1 MDGHD
6 LVPVWLQ
13 KGSASLAAASLRQID
28 PPVPL
33 ATLKAAIEQ
42 DYQHKSYA
50 VREGKIAEFDAFCN
64 RMRVDDYLLTT
75 SQGKTYLGRVAGEA
89 TYTLSSDRRSN
100 LRRQVEWLNTTRPV
114 PFANLPQPLPA
125 KLHSQADVVEL
136 TNEIPAIEQLLETLG
151 VADRQPDPATARE
164 LRFPEV
170 DQDLAEQLLISHEWP
185 QQQAELLW
193 ERKQL
198 IFYGPPGTGKT
209 YLARKLA
216 EHLCGPSAMKL
227 VQFHPSYTYEDFFE
241 GFRPVQRDDGQ
252 LTFKLEPGPFRLLV
266 EAARQHPSDPYVLIV
281 DEINRANLAKVFGE
295 LYFLLEYREYPIG
308 LLYSPEAE
316 FIMPPNVFVSGTM
329 NTSWPSPVLPHA
341 PADLPEQR
349 RSGAGVGNL
358 DPAAAGRPPLRRS
371 AGSARQVPAGRIASS
386 NGYAALRQGL
396 AAVIRVEVAETGQV
410 ELRLNPEQ
418 GHRLARSGIVTAA
431 PSLYNPE
438 LWTIAPR
445 GRVVGVAQVG
455 DIEVWITPKLPIAR
469 LLFLAGYAA
478 NPRGWRD
485 EDVELDVAEG
495 LVPAVARFLCH
506 QAGRALRQGPLQGY
520 RTVEESSAVLRGRL
534 READQLR
541 RHHGR
546 AIPMEIR
553 HDDFTIDVPENQ
565 ILLAAITR
573 MASVPRVRDEHR
585 RRLAAVRAAL
595 AGVTIPE
602 RGVSLPSWRPN
613 RLNQRYHAVL
623 RLAEVIWQAT
633 SPEHMPGSLLAHG
646 FLFNLEKIFEDFLIV
661 ALSEESQ
668 ARHGGVPRGYPL
680 PRRGRRGGDET

>member
-1 MDGHD
+1 M
-6 LVPVWLQ
+6 
-13 KGSASLAAASLRQID
+13 
-28 PPVPL
+28 
-33 ATLKAAIEQ
+33 
-42 DYQHKSYA
+42 
-50 VREGKIAEFDAFCN
+50 
-64 RMRVDDYLLTT
+64 
-75 SQGKTYLGRVAGEA
+75 
-89 TYTLSSDRRSN
+89 
-100 LRRQVEWLNTTRPV
+100 
-114 PFANLPQPLPA
+114 
-125 KLHSQADVVEL
+125 
-136 TNEIPAIEQLLETLG
+136 
-151 VADRQPDPATARE
+151 
-164 LRFPEV
+164 
-170 DQDLAEQLLISHEWP
+170 
-185 QQQAELLW
+185 
-193 ERKQL
+193 
-198 IFYGPPGTGKT
+198 
-209 YLARKLA
+209 
-216 EHLCGPSAMKL
+216 
-227 VQFHPSYTYEDFFE
+227 
-241 GFRPVQRDDGQ
+241 
-252 LTFKLEPGPFRLLV
+252 
-266 EAARQHPSDPYVLIV
+266 
-281 DEINRANLAKVFGE
+281 
-295 LYFLLEYREYPIG
+295 
-308 LLYSPEAE
+308 
-316 FIMPPNVFVSGTM
+316 
-329 NTSWPSPVLPHA
+329 
-341 PADLPEQR
+341 
-349 RSGAGVGNL
+349 
-358 DPAAAGRPPLRRS
+358 
-371 AGSARQVPAGRIASS
+371 
-386 NGYAALRQGL
+386 
-396 AAVIRVEVAETGQV
+396 IRVEVAETGQV

-431 PSLYNPE
+431 PSLHNPE

-661 ALSEESQ
+661 ALSEELQ
-668 ARHGGVPRGYPL
+668 ARHGGVPRGYPCYLDEAAAVEMRPDLVWQVNGQPVAVVDAKYKQEKPSGYPYADLYQVLAYCTALCL
-680 PRRGRRGGDET
+680 PRGHLVYARGSAGCSGCWRTARLYHWVCRAALLVSGPDELMEVFSYPLRCGGSTRTRPSTGWPTGPSAGRSW